1 MTSTNSEAQVTRKA
15 AFIVAVLILLMA
27 VSVLIIAHGYS
38 GGSGIFPRF
47 IGWVF
52 LGLISLEIGL
62 QLNVLVKRTPQDDI
76 RVDRDDTSGNGR
88 TIVIKEIQG
97 FLWIGFFLFI
107 LYLAGFL
114 VSIPVYMFAFLRISA
129 KRTVKECLIMSAG
142 STIFVYLIF
151 IVLMDYRLY
160 PGVLF
165 GA

>member
-1 MTSTNSEAQVTRKA
+1 MTGTNSETQVSRKA

-52 LGLISLEIGL
+52 LGLIILETGL
-62 QLNVLVKRTPQDDI
+62 QLNVLVKRTPPDDI

-88 TIVIKEIQG
+88 TIVIKEIHG
-97 FLWIGFFLFI
+97 FLWIGFFLFV